1 MVGLG
6 KVGRAP
12 NPRAGRISETL
23 EWLGWERW
31 GEPQIHVQERSQKPW
46 NGWVGKGGESPKS
59 TCRNDLRNPGMVG
72 LGKVGRT
79 KKPWNGWVGHP
90 WEEPQ
95 IHLWEEPKSPGM
107 VGLRKV
113 FDEEGKNVTPQ
124 PLFQPDPNAARQEK
138 THGSSLWTS
147 PQDTSPPKPGLD
159 EAEPEE
165 DADLSLSGKEHPQ
178 QLDAALTE
186 AELEQVVEVLLTET
200 DTRWML
206 DLPTA
211 LVSTEAEEAPRVLER
226 NKIYTELCEAKID
239 SEYFEEKIAQ
249 TFSGAAK
256 TKEVQCETITVAEKG
271 VVVTPWDLDHPLD
284 ASGAEPA
291 ETEGPKTPAG
301 TSSTSLTA
309 GEQGRPGAV
318 PSATDSAAPAR
329 SPEEQECH
337 SGAIL
342 TSAKLQQDLVVME
355 RILME
360 NIFQPKLAVYR
371 QIPVLIEPVVT
382 SDTEVEED
390 EEEEEDED
398 EDEEEA
404 AEAAEGPA
412 EEAGPR
418 LELLW
423 SFRCDLTRGHS
434 VSSMSWNK
442 ANPDLLAVGYREF
455 VSRGKKKGLA
465 CCWSLKN
472 PMWPERIFRC
482 EHGVTAVDFSRARP
496 HLLAVGT
503 ASGRVAVY
511 DVRSRQDTALLD
523 SSASLNKHKGPVW
536 QLKWVEQE
544 GGATAGDK
552 EERLMC
558 ISGDGRMTQWFIQQR
573 LDCSDVMQIK
583 RTESEKKKLPGERER
598 KSEGPISQQAAGM
611 CFDFHPKDTDIFL
624 AGTEEG
630 HIYCCSCSGK
640 EQILGTYRGHEGPVY
655 KVAWNPTSTDMF
667 LSCSADWSILL
678 WHRDSHTP
686 LLTFTSVTAVVH
698 DIKWSPH
705 SALIFAAVNEQRVEI
720 WDLSVSIFDPVLC
733 CAGSPEGTLSSLL
746 FARNAECLLLGD
758 SRGQVGVWLL
768 PSLAVPSS
776 EQVGSLYDIVA
787 PAGAVKQ

>member
-1 MVGLG
+1 MASRRYRDNAAQDAARRL
-6 KVGRAP
+6 A
-12 NPRAGRISETL
+12 AS
-23 EWLGWERW
+23 
-31 GEPQIHVQERSQKPW
+31 
-46 NGWVGKGGESPKS
+46 KGGAEQEQQ
-59 TCRNDLRNPGMVG
+59 
-72 LGKVGRT
+72 
-79 KKPWNGWVGHP
+79 
-90 WEEPQ
+90 EE
-95 IHLWEEPKSPGM
+95 EE
-107 VGLRKV
+107 
-113 FDEEGKNVTPQ
+113 EE
-124 PLFQPDPNAARQEK
+124 
-138 THGSSLWTS
+138 
-147 PQDTSPPKPGLD
+147 
-159 EAEPEE
+159 EE
-165 DADLSLSGKEHPQ
+165 EE
-178 QLDAALTE
+178 AALTE

-256 TKEVQCETITVAEKG
+256 TKEVQCEAITVAEKG

-291 ETEGPKTPAG
+291 ETEGPKSPAG
-301 TSSTSLTA
+301 TSSISLTA

-318 PSATDSAAPAR
+318 PSAT
-329 SPEEQECH
+329 
-337 SGAIL
+337 
-342 TSAKLQQDLVVME
+342 
-355 RILME
+355 
-360 NIFQPKLAVYR
+360 
-371 QIPVLIEPVVT
+371 EPVVT
-382 SDTEVEED
+382 SDSEVEED
-390 EEEEEDED
+390 EEEEDED
-398 EDEEEA
+398 EDEEEE

-423 SFRCDLTRGHS
+423 SYRCDLTRAHS

-511 DVRSRQDTALLD
+511 DVRGRQDTALLD
-523 SSASLNKHKGPVW
+523 SSACLNKHKGPVW

-598 KSEGPISQQAAGM
+598 KCEGPISQQAAGM
-611 CFDFHPKDTDIFL
+611 CFDFHPK
-624 AGTEEG
+624 
-630 HIYCCSCSGK
+630 
-640 EQILGTYRGHEGPVY
+640 GPVY

-686 LLTFTSVTAVVH
+686 LLTFTSVTAFVH
-698 DIKWSPH
+698 DISWAPH
-705 SALIFAAVNEQRVEI
+705 SALIFAAVNEERVEI

-733 CAGSPEGTLSSLL
+733 CAASPEGNLSSLL
-746 FARNAECLLLGD
+746 FATNAECLLLGD

>member
-1 MVGLG
+1 M
-6 KVGRAP
+6 
-12 NPRAGRISETL
+12 
-23 EWLGWERW
+23 
-31 GEPQIHVQERSQKPW
+31 
-46 NGWVGKGGESPKS
+46 
-59 TCRNDLRNPGMVG
+59 
-72 LGKVGRT
+72 
-79 KKPWNGWVGHP
+79 
-90 WEEPQ
+90 
-95 IHLWEEPKSPGM
+95 
-107 VGLRKV
+107 
-113 FDEEGKNVTPQ
+113 
-124 PLFQPDPNAARQEK
+124 
-138 THGSSLWTS
+138 
-147 PQDTSPPKPGLD
+147 
-159 EAEPEE
+159 
-165 DADLSLSGKEHPQ
+165 
-178 QLDAALTE
+178 E
-186 AELEQVVEVLLTET
+186 AELAQVVEVLLTET

-211 LVSTEAEEAPRVLER
+211 LVSTEAEEAARVLER

-239 SEYFEEKIAQ
+239 SEYFEEKIVQ

-256 TKEVQCETITVAEKG
+256 TKEVQCEPITVAEKG

-284 ASGAEPA
+284 APGAEPA
-291 ETEGPKTPAG
+291 ETEGAKTPAG

-309 GEQGRPGAV
+309 GAV

-329 SPEEQECH
+329 SPGEQECP

-360 NIFQPKLAVYR
+360 NIFQPQLAVYR
-371 QIPVLIEPVVT
+371 QIPVLIGLSLLSTLFPARN
-382 SDTEVEED
+382 SSFSTEI
-390 EEEEEDED
+390 
-398 EDEEEA
+398 
-404 AEAAEGPA
+404 PHFC
-412 EEAGPR
+412 
-418 LELLW
+418 LELF
-423 SFRCDLTRGHS
+423 FRHVVLPLLICDL
-434 VSSMSWNK
+434 
-442 ANPDLLAVGYREF
+442 
-455 VSRGKKKGLA
+455 
-465 CCWSLKN
+465 
-472 PMWPERIFRC
+472 
-482 EHGVTAVDFSRARP
+482 P
-496 HLLAVGT
+496 HVFFCP
-503 ASGRVAVY
+503 
-511 DVRSRQDTALLD
+511 
-523 SSASLNKHKGPVW
+523 SASLNKHKGPVW

-544 GGATAGDK
+544 EGDK

-655 KVAWNPTSTDMF
+655 KVAWNPSSTDMF

-678 WHRDSHTP
+678 WHRDSHAP

-698 DIKWSPH
+698 DIKWAPH
-705 SALIFAAVNEQRVEI
+705 SALIFAAVNEERVEI
-720 WDLSVSIFDPVLC
+720 WDLRVSIFDPVLC

-746 FARNAECLLLGD
+746 FATNAECLLLGD

-768 PSLAVPSS
+768 PSLPGPSAQ
-776 EQVGSLYDIVA
+776 QVGSLYDIVA

>member
-1 MVGLG
+1 MQGPRPPRARPG
-6 KVGRAP
+6 AGRAP
-12 NPRAGRISETL
+12 SSRRT
-23 EWLGWERW
+23 
-31 GEPQIHVQERSQKPW
+31 
-46 NGWVGKGGESPKS
+46 S
-59 TCRNDLRNPGMVG
+59 TASSAS
-72 LGKVGRT
+72 LGKA
-79 KKPWNGWVGHP
+79 
-90 WEEPQ
+90 PQ
-95 IHLWEEPKSPGM
+95 SQGALQ
-107 VGLRKV
+107 V
-113 FDEEGKNVTPQ
+113 FDEQGKNVTPQ
-124 PLFQPDPNAARQEK
+124 PLFQPDPNAAR
-138 THGSSLWTS
+138 THGSSTS
-147 PQDTSPPKPGLD
+147 TTKPGLD
-159 EAEPEE
+159 ETEPQE
-165 DADLSLSGKEHPQ
+165 DPDLSVSAEQEEGE
-178 QLDAALTE
+178 AALTE
-186 AELEQVVEVLLTET
+186 AELEQRVEVLLSET
-200 DTRWML
+200 DTLWML

-226 NKIYTELCEAKID
+226 NKIYTEICKAKID
-239 SEYFEEKIAQ
+239 SEYFEEKIVQ

-271 VVVTPWDLDHPLD
+271 MMVTPWDLDNPLD
-284 ASGAEPA
+284 VSETEPA
-291 ETEGPKTPAG
+291 ETEKPETPAG
-301 TSSTSLTA
+301 KSSTSATA
-309 GEQGRPGAV
+309 EEQGQAGAV
-318 PSATDSAAPAR
+318 PSATESAAPAR
-329 SPEEQECH
+329 SHEEQECH

-371 QIPVLIEPVVT
+371 QIPVLMEPVVT
-382 SDTEVEED
+382 SDAEVEED
-390 EEEEEDED
+390 EEDEEEKQ
-398 EDEEEA
+398 EEA
-404 AEAAEGPA
+404 AEPAEGPA
-412 EEAGPR
+412 EGAGPR

-423 SFRCDLTRGHS
+423 SYRCDLTRGHS
-434 VSSMSWNK
+434 VSSMAWNK
-442 ANPDLLAVGYREF
+442 VNPDLLAVGYREF
-455 VSRGKKKGLA
+455 VSRDKKKGLA

-482 EHGVTAVDFSRARP
+482 EDGVTAVDFSLARP

-503 ASGRVAVY
+503 ASGHVAVY

-583 RTESEKKKLPGERER
+583 RTETEKKKLPGERER

-686 LLTFTSVTAVVH
+686 LLTFTSVTAFVH
-698 DIKWSPH
+698 DIKWAPQ
-705 SALIFAAVNEQRVEI
+705 SALIFAAVNEKRVEI
-720 WDLSVSIFDPVLC
+720 WDLSVSIFDPVLS
-733 CAGSPEGTLSSLL
+733 CAASPEGNLSSLL
-746 FARNAECLLLGD
+746 FASNAECLLLGD
-758 SRGQVGVWLL
+758 SCGQVGVWLL
-768 PSLAVPSS
+768 PSLAVPSTD
-776 EQVGSLYDIVA
+776 QVGSLYDIVA
-787 PAGAVKQ
+787 PAGAV

>member
-1 MVGLG
+1 MQGPRPPRAWPG
-6 KVGRAP
+6 AGRAP
-12 NPRAGRISETL
+12 SSRRT
-23 EWLGWERW
+23 
-31 GEPQIHVQERSQKPW
+31 
-46 NGWVGKGGESPKS
+46 S
-59 TCRNDLRNPGMVG
+59 TASSAS
-72 LGKVGRT
+72 LGKA
-79 KKPWNGWVGHP
+79 
-90 WEEPQ
+90 PQ
-95 IHLWEEPKSPGM
+95 SQGPLQ
-107 VGLRKV
+107 V

-124 PLFQPDPNAARQEK
+124 PLFQPDPNAARLDVPK
-138 THGSSLWTS
+138 DNPRGTHGSSTS
-147 PQDTSPPKPGLD
+147 TTKPGLD
-159 EAEPEE
+159 ETEPQE
-165 DADLSLSGKEHPQ
+165 DPDLSLSEQEEGE
-178 QLDAALTE
+178 AALTE
-186 AELEQVVEVLLTET
+186 AELEQRVEVLLSET
-200 DTRWML
+200 DTLWML

-226 NKIYTELCEAKID
+226 NKIYTEICEAKID
-239 SEYFEEKIAQ
+239 SEYFEEKIVQ

-271 VVVTPWDLDHPLD
+271 MMVTPWDLDNPLD
-284 ASGAEPA
+284 VSETEPA
-291 ETEGPKTPAG
+291 ETEKPETPAG
-301 TSSTSLTA
+301 KSSTSATA
-309 GEQGRPGAV
+309 EEQGQAGAV
-318 PSATDSAAPAR
+318 PPATESAAPAR

-382 SDTEVEED
+382 SDAEVEED
-390 EEEEEDED
+390 EEDEEEKQ
-398 EDEEEA
+398 EEA
-404 AEAAEGPA
+404 AEPAEGPA
-412 EEAGPR
+412 EGAGPR

-423 SFRCDLTRGHS
+423 SYRCDLTRGHS
-434 VSSMSWNK
+434 VSSMAWNK
-442 ANPDLLAVGYREF
+442 VNPDLLAVGYREF
-455 VSRGKKKGLA
+455 VSRDKKKGLA

-482 EHGVTAVDFSRARP
+482 EDGVTAVDFSLARP

-558 ISGDGRMTQWFIQQR
+558 ISGDGRMTRWFIQQR

-583 RTESEKKKLPGERER
+583 RTETEKKKLPGERER

-686 LLTFTSVTAVVH
+686 LLTFTSVTAFVH
-698 DIKWSPH
+698 DIKWAPQ
-705 SALIFAAVNEQRVEI
+705 SALIFAAVNEKRVEI
-720 WDLSVSIFDPVLC
+720 WDLSVSIFDPVLS
-733 CAGSPEGTLSSLL
+733 CAASPEGNLSSLL

-758 SRGQVGVWLL
+758 SCGQVGVWLL

-776 EQVGSLYDIVA
+776 DQVWLCSQCLGSFPSQAVLGNTQPGNIAIVGSQFRVKGSGSCSSAATPLGIYFLY
-787 PAGAVKQ
+787 K